1 MYGDSWQETTSGTGR
16 RDAEGGSVI
25 VGGRIAQVTLVVALV
40 IIAQVTVVGTVAAVP
55 APVDQGPI
63 TRGATTAGSGG
74 VGGADVATAVTSD
87 EPNASRVR
95 ATGGREADVAGVR
108 FVEPDRTRTT
118 EITTRPSYEVAFWT
132 GSITPAPGLD
142 PAVASADGPRVWALV
157 QFYGSPTA
165 STLDALAADGY
176 RDVGRLSRT
185 TRYAGIPTGE
195 ARAIADRDD
204 VRAVTRVRPAWK
216 WRPSFRERVDAM
228 GPEAT
233 KSVAVQTFTALSD
246 AAADRLG
253 LAAVDASDAGTT
265 TYYGRLSASAI
276 RSLRADG
283 RVMWLTERTRPS
295 LDVSEGRRLVGAH
308 MAERP
313 GPGSRSGYTGQGV
326 KVGVLDSGI
335 AHGHGHFDS
344 VRIVDSKD
352 WYDGDFHPETHGSCS
367 HGTHVAGTIAGE
379 GLDPSRNV
387 TIRGVAPNATIV
399 PSNVFKPDSNG
410 DGACDWVKK
419 PVGLKKMFNKIDN
432 ENVDVISNSWGDDTD
447 GNYDIRASWV
457 DTWAVNNPD
466 VLLVTSNGNA
476 GETSHVGTPAVAK
489 NVLAVGALG
498 DGSKKSGGNVTDG
511 STGLTNRDSYLN
523 DLQPATDMAEGSGR
537 KKPELYAPGESI
549 TGPVKGG
556 TYEDWNGTSMAAP
569 HVSGVA
575 ALVKEKYPN
584 MGANQLRAEL
594 IGTAVAPQY
603 DGYGVVNANDAL
615 FQNAYEGQHTHV
627 SGSLS
632 KVRAPALTKAAKKRQ
647 KRVETDEKSFTVAE
661 ETERLVV
668 TLSWLDPGNLV
679 ASKSNRLAND
689 LDLVVSGPGVSR
701 TVTTDSNV
709 KQVVI
714 DDPRKGRW
722 KVAVRARHV
731 TAATSQSYDL
741 VYRTLTEAPTLDVTD
756 SRTVKVEP
764 YESRRQRFTFNV
776 TGTGAPVSG
785 VAIDAETDGVI
796 GPCDGWRENRIAGIV
811 SEGHTDS
818 QEVCVEATGP
828 PTSRR
833 NGSVD
838 FTVTTSNAASIDGT
852 ATRTVNRTV
861 TFEFLPR
868 PSEDVYDRGGNVR
881 HNDRTDPVQLDPSRG
896 FHDWDHGHL
905 RCVGG
910 GRVSDGKD
918 AGDDCSDILSGG
930 EEAAATE
937 YWQMNLTDLSLHNDS
952 DVDAFNVHLPPTDTG
967 GALSYP
973 ANECGRDTISTG
985 RSTYEVRTE
994 GRLIVR
1000 IDAAPNALGNA
1011 TARVNESTDPLEF
1024 YYGDRADSDPVTVGR
1039 TDSLG
1044 DYRIERVVPC
1054 PVTGRNKSRTY
1065 TFTFGNGTSR
1075 NVGTYEV
1082 EVNYIIDVTRPE
1094 KIETIQREMAVEH
1107 EAGARAT
1114 RAVGVY
1120 SGLELGPGYAGRLGD
1135 EFRCPGTYNCS
1146 GPTPRWMRLV
1156 DDERVLVHV
1165 RNAQGTVSDRYLLV
1179 TSDGKVTSA
1188 RAVSGASAVD
1198 HSVDVYTDVTT
1209 VRWIVQSD
1217 DKIQAI
1223 GSGYENGQVRIE
1235 GNGPVNGLK
1244 FGALK
1249 LGADV
1254 FSAVRDVGQVVGRM
1268 LP

>member
-1 MYGDSWQETTSGTGR
+1 VSRSYGDSWQETTSGSGR
-16 RDAEGGSVI
+16 GEAEGSPVRVSV
-25 VGGRIAQVTLVVALV
+25 RTAQVTLAVTFV
-40 IIAQVTVVGTVAAVP
+40 IISQVAIAGTAAAAP
-55 APVDQGPI
+55 DPVDQGTVTP
-63 TRGATTAGSGG
+63 GATAADSDAGR
-74 VGGADVATAVTSD
+74 GADVGDAATSD
-87 EPNASRVR
+87 GPNTSRVQ
-95 ATGGREADVAGVR
+95 ATGGVEAGAGDVR
-108 FVEPDRTRTT
+108 FVDPDRTGTT
-118 EITTRPSYEVAFWT
+118 ELTVQQSYEVEFWT
-132 GSITPAPGLD
+132 GTVTPTPGLD
-142 PAVASADGPRVWALV
+142 PAVANAEGSRVWVLV

-176 RDVGRLSRT
+176 RDIGRLSRT
-185 TRYAGIPTGE
+185 TRYAGIPTSE

-228 GPEAT
+228 GAEET
-233 KSVAVQTFTALSD
+233 ESVAVQTFTALSD
-246 AAADRLG
+246 AEADRLE
-253 LAAVDASDAGTT
+253 LAVVDTTDAGTT

-283 RVMWLTERTRPS
+283 RVMWLAERTRPS

-335 AHGHGHFDS
+335 AHGHDHFDS
-344 VRIVDSKD
+344 IRIVDSKD
-352 WYDGDFHPETHGSCS
+352 WYDGDFDPEAHGSCS

-379 GLDPSRNV
+379 GTDPSRNV
-387 TIRGVAPNATIV
+387 TIRGVAPNATVV

-410 DGACDWVKK
+410 DGSCDWVKK

-498 DGSKKSGGNVTDG
+498 DGSRKRGGNVTDG
-511 STGLTNRDSYLN
+511 SIGLTNRDSYLN
-523 DLQPATDMAEGSGR
+523 DLQPATDTAEGSGR

-549 TGPVKGG
+549 TGPVVGG

-594 IGTAVAPQY
+594 IGTAVAPRY

-615 FQNAYEGQHTHV
+615 FENAYEGRHTHM

-632 KVRAPALTKAAKKRQ
+632 KVRAPALTKGAKKRQ
-647 KRVETDEKSFTVAE
+647 KRVETDEKSFTITE
-661 ETERLVV
+661 DTERLVV

-714 DDPRKGRW
+714 DDPRKGTW
-722 KVAVRARHV
+722 TLNVRARHV
-731 TAATSQSYDL
+731 TAATSQEYDL
-741 VYRTLTEAPTLDVTD
+741 VYRTITEEPTLDVTN
-756 SRTVKVEP
+756 SRTIKIEP
-764 YESRRQRFTFNV
+764 YESRTKRFAFNV

-785 VAIDAETDGVI
+785 IAIDAETNGMI
-796 GPCDGWRENRIAGIV
+796 AACNGWQENRIAGIL

-818 QEVCVEATGP
+818 QEVCIEATNVP
-828 PTSRR
+828 NRDQTA
-833 NGSVD
+833 SVE
-838 FTVTTSNAASIDGT
+838 FTVTTSNAARIDG
-852 ATRTVNRTV
+852 ARTRNVTRTV
-861 TFEFLPR
+861 TFEIGAGPDADRFDGIGGP
-868 PSEDVYDRGGNVR
+868 EDNDDRSDPADIATGNYDWE
-881 HNDRTDPVQLDPSRG
+881 HS
-896 FHDWDHGHL
+896 HL
-905 RCVGG
+905 RCVAG
-910 GRVSDGKD
+910 GRFSAGKEP
-918 AGDDCSDILSGG
+918 GDDCSGILTDGG
-930 EEAAATE
+930 EAAATE
-937 YWQMNLTDLSLHNDS
+937 YWQLNETELSLHDRS
-952 DVDAFNVHLPPTDTG
+952 DVDTFSMRVPFPDDGVLA
-967 GALSYP
+967 AP
-973 ANECGRDTISTG
+973 AYECGSQQITAG
-985 RSTYEVRTE
+985 GSTYEVETTGRLVVEVVPANNSLGDPPVRVDAATTPIRVYAVDGTPVTRGRTE
-994 GRLIVR
+994 S
-1000 IDAAPNALGNA
+1000 P
-1011 TARVNESTDPLEF
+1011 
-1024 YYGDRADSDPVTVGR
+1024 YGDRLER
-1039 TDSLG
+1039 T
-1044 DYRIERVVPC
+1044 IPC
-1054 PVTGRNKSRTY
+1054 PLTTNHSQWY
-1065 TFTFGNGTSR
+1065 TVEFGNGSVP
-1075 NVGTYEV
+1075 NVGTYRIEV
-1082 EVNYIIDVTRPE
+1082 DYVIDITRP
-1094 KIETIQREMAVEH
+1094 KKVETIRRRMGIEH
-1107 EAGARAT
+1107 EAGARAAREAT
-1114 RAVGVY
+1114 IY
-1120 SGLELGPGYAGRLGD
+1120 SDLHLGPGYANRLGD
-1135 EFRCPGTYNCS
+1135 EFRCPGTYNCG
-1146 GPTPRWMRLV
+1146 GPTPQWMRLV

-1165 RNAQGTVSDRYLLV
+1165 RNARGAVSDRYLLV
-1179 TSDGKVTSA
+1179 TSEGQVTSA
-1188 RAVSGASAVD
+1188 RAVSDATTVD

-1217 DKIQAI
+1217 DKMQAI

-1254 FSAVRDVGQVVGRM
+1254 LSVARDVGRTVGRV

>member
-1 MYGDSWQETTSGTGR
+1 VTPGR
-16 RDAEGGSVI
+16 RTGWTILA
-25 VGGRIAQVTLVVALV
+25 VGLVLVSQVSGAG
-40 IIAQVTVVGTVAAVP
+40 AVAATALDPGADTRDATVSDGEAIRGD
-55 APVDQGPI
+55 APRNASASSDRSNASGS
-63 TRGATTAGSGG
+63 RATTGVTEG
-74 VGGADVATAVTSD
+74 VGD
-87 EPNASRVR
+87 
-95 ATGGREADVAGVR
+95 VR
-108 FVEPDRTRTT
+108 FVGPDRTGTT
-118 EITTRPSYEVAFWT
+118 EVTVERSYEVEFWT
-132 GSITPAPGLD
+132 GAVTPAPGLD
-142 PAVASADGPRVWALV
+142 PAVANAETPRVWILV
-157 QFYGSPTA
+157 QFYGSPTEA
-165 STLDALAADGY
+165 TLDALAGQGY
-176 RDVGRLSRT
+176 RGVGVLSRT
-185 TRYAGIPTGE
+185 ARYAGIPTSE

-204 VRAVTRVRPAWK
+204 VRAVTRIRPAWK
-216 WRPSFRERVDAM
+216 WRPSFRERIDAM
-228 GPEAT
+228 GAEET
-233 KSVAVQTFTALSD
+233 VSVAVQTFTALSD
-246 AAADRLG
+246 AEADRLR
-253 LAAVDASDAGTT
+253 LTAVDTTEAGTT
-265 TYYGRLSASAI
+265 TYYGRLSASAV
-276 RSLRADG
+276 RSLWTDR
-283 RVMWLTERTRPS
+283 RVMWLAERTRPS

-313 GPGSRSGYTGQGV
+313 GPGGRSGYTGQGV

-335 AHGHGHFDS
+335 AHGHDHFDS
-344 VRIVDSKD
+344 IRIVDSKD
-352 WYDGDFHPETHGSCS
+352 WYDGDFDPEAHGSCS

-379 GLDPSRNV
+379 GTDTSRSV

-410 DGACDWVKK
+410 GCVWVKK
-419 PVGLKKMFNKIDN
+419 PVGLKKMFNKIDT

-447 GNYDIRASWV
+447 GSYDIRASWV

-489 NVLAVGALG
+489 NVLAVGAVG
-498 DGSKKSGGNVTDG
+498 DGSKKRDGNVTDD
-511 STGLTNRDSYLN
+511 SIALTNRDSYLN
-523 DLQPATDMAEGSGR
+523 DLQPTTDAAEGSGR

-594 IGTAVAPQY
+594 IGTAVAPRY

-615 FQNAYEGQHTHV
+615 FENEYEGRHAHL
-627 SGSLS
+627 SGSLH
-632 KVRAPALTKAAKKRQ
+632 KVQAPALTKAATERQ
-647 KRVETDEKSFTVAE
+647 KRVETHEKSVTVTE
-661 ETERLVV
+661 DTERMVV

-689 LDLVVSGPGVSR
+689 LDLIVSGPGTTR

-714 DDPRKGRW
+714 DDPRQGTW
-722 KVAVRARHV
+722 TLQVRARHV
-731 TAATSQSYDL
+731 TAYTSQEYDL
-741 VYRTLTEAPTLDVTD
+741 VYRTITDEPTLDVTD
-756 SRTVKVEP
+756 SRTVEVDP
-764 YESRRQRFTFNV
+764 YEPRKQRFTFNV

-796 GPCDGWRENRIAGIV
+796 RPCDGWRENRIAGIV

-838 FTVTTSNAASIDGT
+838 FTVTTSNAATIDGT

-881 HNDRTDPVQLDPSRG
+881 HDDRTDPVQLDPSRG

-905 RCVGG
+905 RCLGG

-930 EEAAATE
+930 KEAAATE

-967 GALSYP
+967 GTLSYP
-973 ANECGRDTISTG
+973 ANECGRDTISAG
-985 RSTYEVRTE
+985 GSTYEVRTE

-1000 IDAAPNALGNA
+1000 IDAVPNALGNA

-1039 TDSLG
+1039 TDSSG

-1054 PVTGRNKSRTY
+1054 PVTGRNKSRAY

-1082 EVNYIIDVTRPE
+1082 EINYVIDVTRPG

-1114 RAVGVY
+1114 RAIGIY
-1120 SGLELGPGYAGRLGD
+1120 SDLELGPGYAGRLGD
-1135 EFRCPGTYNCS
+1135 EFRCPGTYNCG

-1165 RNAQGTVSDRYLLV
+1165 RNARGTVSDRYLLV
-1179 TSDGKVTSA
+1179 TSDGQVTSA
-1188 RAVSGASAVD
+1188 RAVSGGSSVD

-1217 DKIQAI
+1217 DKMQAI

-1254 FSAVRDVGQVVGRM
+1254 FSAARDVGQVVGRM